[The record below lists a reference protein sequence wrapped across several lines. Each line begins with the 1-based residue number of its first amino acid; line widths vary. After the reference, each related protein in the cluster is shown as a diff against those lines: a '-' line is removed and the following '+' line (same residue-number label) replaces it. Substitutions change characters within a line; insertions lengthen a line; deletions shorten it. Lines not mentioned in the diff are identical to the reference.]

1 MLRNQPGN
9 LSIILV
15 IMWNQFK
22 LYMSALSISVFQLL
36 IAFTFGHDFVINR
49 KIFRDCFGIPT
60 PKCIVTSSNDT
71 CKPFQAREFKQD
83 CTCYCPDGKNT
94 FVLHNNVWTC
104 LDNGKIRELQGKRIG
119 IVLPL
124 F

>member
-1 MLRNQPGN
+1 MLRNQPRN
-9 LSIILV
+9 LSLILV
-15 IMWNQFK
+15 IMSNQFK
-22 LYMSALSISVFQLL
+22 LYTSALSILVFQLL
-36 IAFTFGHDFVINR
+36 IAFTIGNAFVINR
-49 KIFRDCFGIPT
+49 KISTDFFGIPT
-60 PKCIVTSSNDT
+60 SKCIITSSNDT
-71 CKPFQAREFKQD
+71 CKPFQARKLQD
-83 CTCYCPDGKNT
+83 CTCYCTDAENT